1 MNIEN
6 PLAFSFILQDDLYLL
21 NNDKAAYTNNPAPLP
36 VAVPSTA
43 VAEETLPLTF
53 NYLGKHKKSFLVI
66 AHYPGID
73 FMAEKHL
80 AALESTL
87 KRLEFTM
94 DDVAILNKAN
104 HADVT
109 VEQLMDFFKP
119 QKLLVLGANALPA
132 AMDLPALNKS
142 QQLNGCHTLLTFS
155 FDEMMDNTEFKKA
168 FWEQMKQF

>member
-1 MNIEN
+1 MNVEN

-21 NNDKAAYTNNPAPLP
+21 NNDKEAYINNPAPQP
-36 VAVPSTA
+36 AAPEPIA
-43 VAEETLPLTF
+43 VAGETLPVSF

-87 KRLEFTM
+87 KRLEFSM
-94 DDVAILNKAN
+94 EDVAILNKAN

-109 VEQLMDFFKP
+109 IQQLMDFFKP
-119 QKLLVLGANALPA
+119 KKLLLLGANALPA
-132 AMDLPALNKS
+132 AMDLPVLNKS
-142 QQLNGCHTLLTFS
+142 QQLNDCQTLLTFS